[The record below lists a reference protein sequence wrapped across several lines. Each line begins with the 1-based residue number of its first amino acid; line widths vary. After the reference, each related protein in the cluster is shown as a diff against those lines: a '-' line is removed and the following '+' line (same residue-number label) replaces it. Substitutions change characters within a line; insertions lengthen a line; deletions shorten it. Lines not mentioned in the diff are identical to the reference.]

1 MKTEAEATEMRDRVL
16 QLARRVN
23 SFSDPRLK
31 TVADTLVS
39 VLGTLEFVLDGDNNR
54 LGRMVDDLEKEFGKF
69 GNLTGPSRN

>member
-39 VLGTLEFVLDGDNNR
+39 VLGTLEFVLDGDNI
-54 LGRMVDDLEKEFGKF
+54 LGRMVDVLEKEFGKF

>member
-1 MKTEAEATEMRDRVL
+1 MKTESEAIEMRDRVL

-23 SFSDPRLK
+23 SFNEPRLK

-39 VLGTLEFVLDGDNNR
+39 ILGTFEFVLDSDNI

-69 GNLTGPSRN
+69 GNLTDPSRN

>member
-1 MKTEAEATEMRDRVL
+1 MKTESEVTEMRDRVL

-23 SFSDPRLK
+23 SFREPRLK

-39 VLGTLEFVLDGDNNR
+39 ILGTFEFILDGDNI

-69 GNLTGPSRN
+69 GDLTNPSRN